1 MSISKNNHDVF
12 REFFDEVKPIRL
24 KEPLA
29 ETLGAFKEKNAILE
43 YTFAD
48 TVKMAGHACPTVASA
63 YIACEKALEELYP
76 NSVPVRGSIS
86 ITAYGEP
93 DEGVYG
99 VMSQVFSFI
108 TGAAWVT
115 GFGGIAHKFKRKGLL
130 EFSQKRI
137 DTEAMCFR
145 FKRID
150 NNKSILVKLSPK
162 NIDFPAKKAG
172 RLSELLE
179 KVIWEAA
186 KENEIE
192 EFRDLW
198 MEKVK
203 NITDRNNLNKW
214 LKIKDD

>member
-1 MSISKNNHDVF
+1 MSSSKNNQDVF
-12 REFFDEVKPIRL
+12 REFFKEIKPIKFR
-24 KEPLA
+24 EPLA

-63 YIACEKALEELYP
+63 YIACEEALKKLHP
-76 NSVPVRGSIS
+76 NSIPVRGNIS
-86 ITAYGEP
+86 ITVYGEP
-93 DEGVYG
+93 DETVYG

-115 GFGGIAHKFKRKGLL
+115 GFKGIAHKFKRKNLL
-130 EFSQKRI
+130 EFGQKR
-137 DTEAMCFR
+137 DDGYTMHFR

-150 NNKSILVKLSPK
+150 NNKSILIKLSPQ
-162 NIDFPAKKAG
+162 NIAFPPKKSE

-186 KENEIE
+186 KENEID
-192 EFRDLW
+192 EFHDLW

-203 NITDRNNLNKW
+203 NITDKRGINNW
-214 LKIKDD
+214 LKIESD